1 MARLSGVTSRQAIRV
16 VSVIGFLVAPALV
29 AAALVGPTAAAT
41 TFTYGYGP
49 TPMVS
54 SIEPMLI
61 RELPAA
67 SRARV
72 SPRNLDEEIATLNG
86 RRCIGAAGRPLERC
100 DHRSGEGAVTVA
112 VVGDSKMHQWLPAL
126 EALAGVQSIELVS
139 LLVSGCP
146 FVAVRTLR
154 DGRFDQACAWSN
166 IERRR
171 ILAHLDVD
179 VILVSQ
185 RASEAFAPP
194 GSARSR
200 AEMME
205 DELVRQW
212 RAWSGSGRR
221 VVVMLD
227 NPAPPDDIP
236 TCLGLIAAGVGR
248 DCGFDRDAATAA
260 SAAVVQRRAAARVPE
275 VSVIDPAAWVCDDR
289 RCRATRG
296 GRSLYRQGSHL
307 AASAVLDL
315 APRLVDEMATMLL
328 RGVSVGAGH
337 GAVKNMTD

>member
-29 AAALVGPTAAAT
+29 AAALVGHTAAAT

-72 SPRNLDEEIATLNG
+72 SGRNLDEEIASLNG

-100 DHRSGEGAVTVA
+100 DHRPGEGAVTVA

-146 FVAVRTLR
+146 FVVRAHPSRRALRPGLRVVQHRTASNPRPPRRRCDPRLPASLRSVRTSGIGSIAGGDDGGRTRAPMACVVGFWPSSRR
-154 DGRFDQACAWSN
+154 DARQS
-166 IERRR
+166 
-171 ILAHLDVD
+171 
-179 VILVSQ
+179 
-185 RASEAFAPP
+185 
-194 GSARSR
+194 GSAR
-200 AEMME
+200 
-205 DELVRQW
+205 
-212 RAWSGSGRR
+212 
-221 VVVMLD
+221 
-227 NPAPPDDIP
+227 
-236 TCLGLIAAGVGR
+236 
-248 DCGFDRDAATAA
+248 
-260 SAAVVQRRAAARVPE
+260 
-275 VSVIDPAAWVCDDR
+275 
-289 RCRATRG
+289 
-296 GRSLYRQGSHL
+296 
-307 AASAVLDL
+307 
-315 APRLVDEMATMLL
+315 
-328 RGVSVGAGH
+328 
-337 GAVKNMTD
+337 